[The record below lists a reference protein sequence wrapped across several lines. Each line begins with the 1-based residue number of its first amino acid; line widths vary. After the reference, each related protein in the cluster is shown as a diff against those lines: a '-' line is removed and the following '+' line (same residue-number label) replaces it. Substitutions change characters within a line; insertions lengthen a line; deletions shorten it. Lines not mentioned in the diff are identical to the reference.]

1 MISVNFKR
9 FANPKAAH
17 THNPSRGGFPL
28 TRSKKTSILSRF
40 SFLYLFA
47 LGALFYLMHTLNT
60 TM

>member
-9 FANPKAAH
+9 VTKPKAAH
-17 THNPSRGGFPL
+17 MHNPLRGEFPL
-28 TRSKKTSILSRF
+28 FRSKKTSILSRF